1 MEVDIEPLSEEQAR
15 ETLKQRLA
23 RKTGGSTGGVL
34 KVGET
39 ASGEIL
45 PGGYHFYEL
54 TEWDRALPLVID
66 VDGVEDG
73 DEVDVF
79 VSTSKQH
86 HKPRDVEHVWG
97 DFGSKYPKKVEI
109 SYTNVE
115 LIDAKTVFIGVHG
128 YRSLDAGDDE
138 ESEDE
143 STRHYVLQ
151 ITQSTSESLE
161 MDNDGADDTTPGPD
175 YKKCANC
182 TQWIPTRTFM
192 LHESFCLRN
201 NHFCKECKQVMKR
214 GTEFQ
219 HWHCPHCKTHGNNA
233 PFALE
238 KHTSV
243 FHRPRHCSSCLY
255 EAANLPDL
263 AVHRTTTCPDKII
276 LCKFCHLLVPQ
287 EGNGDG
293 SHPDAET
300 IMTGLSK
307 HELDCGSRTTEC
319 HLCSRIIKLRDM
331 GTHLKNHDLQRL
343 SRSLPLV
350 CRNPNC
356 ARTLKGATN
365 DLGLCIICFGPLYAQ
380 GYDPT
385 GSQQKRRV
393 ERKFLQQLLTG
404 CGKSWCQNDMCKSG
418 LANRGVVQDGVM
430 TTAKAFPMI
439 KSVMERL
446 EDRSIPLGFC
456 VDGSTGKRREM
467 AEWLV
472 AESALQERGGYDLA
486 FTIAAVE
493 YAGGDIE
500 GARRWLEKEGVR
512 RGERSAQV

>member
-15 ETLKQRLA
+15 ETLKQRQA
-23 RKTGGSTGGVL
+23 RKAGGSTGGVL
-34 KVGET
+34 KVGES
-39 ASGEIL
+39 ANGQAL

-54 TEWDRALPLVID
+54 TKWNRDLPLIID
-66 VDGVEDG
+66 IDGTEDG

-86 HKPRDVEHVWG
+86 HKPRDDQHVWG
-97 DFGSKYPKKVEI
+97 DFGSRYPKRIEI
-109 SYTNVE
+109 NSTNVE
-115 LIDAKTVFIGVHG
+115 LIDAESVFIGVHG
-128 YRSLDAGDDE
+128 YRSLDAGNDE

-143 STRHYVLQ
+143 AARPYILQ
-151 ITQSTSESLE
+151 ITQLGPGSAE
-161 MDNDGADDTTPGPD
+161 MEIDNNDDTAPGPD
-175 YKKCANC
+175 YKKCGNC
-182 TQWIPTRTFM
+182 TQWIPARTFM
-192 LHESFCLRN
+192 LHENFCLRN
-201 NHFCKECKQVMKR
+201 NYVCKECRQVMKR
-214 GTEFQ
+214 GTESQ
-219 HWHCPHCKTHGNNA
+219 HWHCPHCRTHGKNA

-243 FHRPRHCSSCLY
+243 FHHPRNCPSCPY

-263 AVHRTTTCPDKII
+263 AVHRTTTCPGKII

-307 HELDCGSRTTEC
+307 HELDCGSRTTDC
-319 HLCSRIIKLRDM
+319 HLCSRIIRLRDM
-331 GTHLKNHDLQRL
+331 ETHLKNHDLQRL
-343 SRSLPLV
+343 SKQLPAI

-365 DLGLCIICFGPLYAQ
+365 DLGLCTMCFGPLYAQ

-393 ERKFLQQLLTG
+393 ERKLLQQLLTG
-404 CGKSWCQNDMCKSG
+404 CGKAWCQNDMCKSG
-418 LANRGVVQDGVM
+418 LANRGVPQDGVM

-439 KSVMERL
+439 RPITERL
-446 EDRSIPLGFC
+446 IDRSVPLGLC
-456 VDGSTGKRREM
+456 VDEGTKKRREM

-472 AESALQERGGYDLA
+472 AESALQEQGGYDLA
-486 FTIAAVE
+486 FAIAAVE
-493 YAGGDIE
+493 DAGADIDS
-500 GARRWLEKEGVR
+500 ARRWLEREGVR
-512 RGERSAQV
+512 KGERSV